1 MVRRKT
7 ENLLYKLVLGRWYFS
22 YGWAWFVG
30 FVLGIF
36 SMLVTIYYLV
46 PGMSTMIAFR
56 DFLIVGGSILVALN
70 AIVGYVL
77 VKVMKVQ
84 SMEIDIGTQLSP
96 YSSNKLT
103 EKEKVWWSAIRL
115 LMEKEYERKPD
126 SKLRTKI
133 KEFDEYLE
141 QKRKFDLKKFND
153 KL

>member
-1 MVRRKT
+1 
-7 ENLLYKLVLGRWYFS
+7 
-22 YGWAWFVG
+22 
-30 FVLGIF
+30 
-36 SMLVTIYYLV
+36 MLVTVYYLI

-56 DFLIVGGSILVALN
+56 EFLIVGGLALVALN

-115 LMEKEYERKPD
+115 LMEKAYERKPD
-126 SKLRTKI
+126 PKLMAQMKQ
-133 KEFDEYLE
+133 FDEYLE
-141 QKRKFDLKKFND
+141 QKRKFDLKFND